1 MAMLLL
7 VATRETSG
15 FAVVLTVGA
24 MKDVTP
30 DDCPHAARAEN
41 AAPAAIERSRRD
53 AATER
58 KVNRAG
64 LSSMSLPVCAENSH
78 RGLGLRAAEF
88 IIASPERSALALT
101 TGHNSA
107 ACRHNLCSGIIN
119 GFFRYA
125 NLSPFANVSMHRSVA
140 ASLHRCIAASPTNS
154 ICRSSS
160 ISREKLRAKITGS
173 SRRLCFVRRGRG
185 QTLILSAMCDNV
197 RSGNGVTVTLELNR
211 QSWIRDPGVM
221 NVRRKDS

>member
-15 FAVVLTVGA
+15 FAVALTVGA

-88 IIASPERSALALT
+88 IIASPERSALAMT
-101 TGHNSA
+101 TGHNSV
-107 ACRHNLCSGIIN
+107 ACRHNLCSRIIN

-125 NLSPFANVSMHRSVA
+125 NLSPFANVS
-140 ASLHRCIAASPTNS
+140 LHCSIAASRRRRAIQFAVP
-154 ICRSSS
+154 RAF
-160 ISREKLRAKITGS
+160 RAKNCGQKSRVLLGGCFLFAATGANPE
-173 SRRLCFVRRGRG
+173 FV
-185 QTLILSAMCDNV
+185 CNV
-197 RSGNGVTVTLELNR
+197 RQRTDRGTAPPLR
-211 QSWIRDPGVM
+211 WR
-221 NVRRKDS
+221 